1 MLNDFLDNL
10 FDNIGE
16 KIKSFVKFIFI
27 IEAGLIVVGGVI
39 GMLTCL
45 INKYYIQLL
54 LIPFVAAAAVAVCWV
69 SCWMT
74 YAFGELVH
82 RVCNID
88 DRLTLTGRTGFFG
101 NKLNEQQADVENNE
115 KGTPTAEE
123 LIRKERA
130 RRAIR
135 EAEGRSAAENAA
147 IIQKAK
153 EENVRVAAAER
164 ANEEAPPIQ
173 RCEETQ
179 ETKPK
184 NQQLAEKL
192 AYALAYK
199 TDDGMIRYLK
209 TLDEELVKEIL
220 KEPRHM
226 IRTLIGKALEEL

>member
-1 MLNDFLDNL
+1 MLSDFLDSL
-10 FDNIGE
+10 FDDIGS
-16 KIKSFVKFIFI
+16 KIKGLVKWSFAM
-27 IEAGLIVVGGVI
+27 EAILVVVAGIVA
-39 GMLTCL
+39 MLNCL
-45 INKYYIQLL
+45 FSGRFLL
-54 LIPFVAAAAVAVCWV
+54 FLLVPFAAVAALAVLWV
-69 SCWMT
+69 GSWVM
-74 YAFGELVH
+74 YAFGEMVQ

-220 KEPRHM
+220 KEPRNM